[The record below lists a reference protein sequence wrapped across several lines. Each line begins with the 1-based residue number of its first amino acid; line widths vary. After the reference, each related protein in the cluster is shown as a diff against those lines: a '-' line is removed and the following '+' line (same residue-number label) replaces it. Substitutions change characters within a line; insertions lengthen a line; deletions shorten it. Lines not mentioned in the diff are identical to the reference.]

1 MKVCSALVLLLLVAA
16 QARQHKRDL
25 QQTQGCENCPPGT
38 ECIYEM
44 CYTVVASPPGLESA
58 CNEAV
63 CQVESGGTC
72 VEDKCVVPVS
82 IASTDTNSTQTT
94 DGDNNDDSVNE
105 KVSASSAV
113 TRPILLSATMAL
125 IGCLALVL

>member
-1 MKVCSALVLLLLVAA
+1 MDKVCSALVLLFVIGA

-25 QQTQGCENCPPGT
+25 RQTQGCENCPPGT

-58 CNEAV
+58 CNAAV
-63 CQVESGGTC
+63 CKVESGGTC

-82 IASTDTNSTQTT
+82 VASTDTNGNTQTA
-94 DGDNNDDSVNE
+94 DDDDSVNE

-113 TRPILLSATMAL
+113 TRSMLYTIIMAL
-125 IGCLALVL
+125 IGCLVLL

>member
-1 MKVCSALVLLLLVAA
+1 MEKVCSALVLLFVIAA

-25 QQTQGCENCPPGT
+25 RQTQGCENCPPGT

-63 CQVESGGTC
+63 CKVESGGTC

-82 IASTDTNSTQTT
+82 VASTDTNGNTQTA
-94 DGDNNDDSVNE
+94 DDDDS
-105 KVSASSAV
+105 VSASSAV
-113 TRPILLSATMAL
+113 TRSMLYTIIMAL
-125 IGCLALVL
+125 IGCLVLL